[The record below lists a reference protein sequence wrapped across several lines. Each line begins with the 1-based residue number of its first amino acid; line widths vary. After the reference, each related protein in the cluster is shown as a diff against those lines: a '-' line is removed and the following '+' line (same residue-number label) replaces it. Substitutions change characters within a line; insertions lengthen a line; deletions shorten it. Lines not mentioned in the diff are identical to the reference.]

1 MSRCHARA
9 AVAALSTVVALALA
23 VPAAAPAATNP
34 WLTDRFLNFAH
45 QGGEDEFPSAT
56 MYAFKEAMRAGADAI
71 EIDVG
76 YTADGHLVVLH
87 DNTLNR
93 TTNGTGSV
101 NDKTL
106 AEVQALDAAYWFVPG
121 RNAVHDLPAS
131 SYPLRGVRT
140 GDKPAPKGYSP
151 DDFRVPTFDEVLK
164 AFPDTPINVEIKG
177 RDGGDDAV
185 FFRGADLL
193 AEALNRSGRT
203 DVIVAS
209 FNQRAIDRFHAAAP
223 QIGVA
228 PGIDGMASFLLS
240 NGSPGEGVVAF
251 QIPITFNFGGTL
263 LTVTSPDT
271 VRRAHE
277 AGYAVHVWLSND
289 TEDRATYE
297 RLLDM
302 CVDGIMPAQPKA
314 LEAVL
319 VDRNVGRPTADGGY
333 EGYDPCGTKVAAGR
347 VDLQGW
353 TATLPLERR
362 GLSEERRSGTV
373 TLSAR
378 GRTVGRARFVLD
390 AEADATTAKVKLR
403 KAGRRLLD
411 GKRSLRVVALVDE
424 RVPAG
429 RTVLRLRKG

>member
-1 MSRCHARA
+1 MSRRHARA
-9 AVAALSTVVALALA
+9 AVAALSTILALALA
-23 VPAAAPAATNP
+23 APADAQSAGNP

-76 YTADGHLVVLH
+76 YTSDGHLVVLH

-121 RNAVHDLPAS
+121 RNAVHDLPPG

-151 DDFRVPTFDEVLK
+151 DDFRVPTLGEVLK
-164 AFPDTPINVEIKG
+164 AFPDTPVNIEIKG

-193 AEALNRSGRT
+193 AEALNAAGRT
-203 DVIVAS
+203 DIIVAS
-209 FNQRAIDRFHAAAP
+209 FNQAAIDRFHAAAP
-223 QIGVA
+223 RIGVA
-228 PGIDGMASFLLS
+228 PGIDGMARFLLG
-240 NGSPGEGVVAF
+240 NGSPGDGVVAF

-263 LTVTSPDT
+263 LNVTTPDT

-277 AGYAVHVWLSND
+277 AG
-289 TEDRATYE
+289 
-297 RLLDM
+297 
-302 CVDGIMPAQPKA
+302 
-314 LEAVL
+314 
-319 VDRNVGRPTADGGY
+319 
-333 EGYDPCGTKVAAGR
+333 
-347 VDLQGW
+347 
-353 TATLPLERR
+353 
-362 GLSEERRSGTV
+362 
-373 TLSAR
+373 
-378 GRTVGRARFVLD
+378 
-390 AEADATTAKVKLR
+390 
-403 KAGRRLLD
+403 
-411 GKRSLRVVALVDE
+411 
-424 RVPAG
+424 
-429 RTVLRLRKG
+429 